1 MKFLFIIIF
10 YITLSKVKPHIH
22 IKIDLLCDDFC
33 TDLLINDNSIKDEI
47 NLITDKQIYFH
58 TINFTANPGDRITF
72 VTYNSKSRGGI
83 SARIIIKNQDSEYKY
98 NTTGNQD
105 MFSFNISD
113 TAYLNALSDAIYNSQ
128 NDNMKDL
135 LQELQYSFGPINRF
149 EYTYI
154 SYYFDIPNSINHE
167 TEFTLY
173 DYEETTITDIT
184 FTIDELMDQYLPSSN
199 TYNLLYF
206 MMDDNNKLKGKFF
219 FSYLDTEIQY
229 NTLLP
234 NEREITYY
242 MKPNTY
248 YYEDIIYFTVSHG
261 EFLDFDNIKHIYIK
275 VCPEYC
281 DNCNLERE
289 CEYFK
294 SFEDLEVEIL
304 NGYYV
309 QLYYDQ
315 ILATEFNR
323 ILVTSTNNFFQNDK
337 YIQPDLNNCQIIL
350 QKYFNINNLILSIT
364 YNTDFQITKILIYKP
379 DYSLITVLTDFSICE
394 KNNIYYN
401 EELSQILECHELCKT
416 CYNGNI
422 NNCNSCYDGKILTS
436 KDTCVDIYE
445 ECGEDRIL
453 WLFEAYSEGNIECL
467 DSSNCPLIATKII
480 SETLECV
487 NSCDNININL
497 NCISCKNKELQIYN
511 SCVDLTDSSKSLEVI
526 QDNIVKLLETNPLI
540 NSDNITYY
548 ISSYPS
554 TIPKTQTNL
563 SDINLGDCEDLLR
576 EKYTLS
582 KNENFIILQIETK
595 IEGKPTSNL
604 QYYIYSSD
612 GTLLDLS
619 VCSESEISITKV
631 ILDTSSLDLDN
642 AIKLAKEGVDIYNI
656 NDDFFNNFC
665 NGISVNNQDLT
676 LENRIEDVYVNV
688 SLCDDG
694 CEYQGINLEN
704 YQVICSCFYNNNS
717 NITNEKKTNKI
728 IQSINNILNNINY
741 KIIKCYMYWNKWKYL
756 KNNFG
761 FFFSVIV
768 FSTLQIILIICCIK
782 WYKITLNKVIYDIN
796 QLYSK
801 TIIHENINN
810 KEENIDKKNSGR
822 KTRNSIISKSRKSSI
837 ISFNHK
843 IFSPQLINNTINN
856 LDSNLMKKS
865 KNEEDKELENKQIKK
880 EEINGLTKNTF
891 YNYFFF
897 STPKNKKKRLK
908 DKNSYR
914 IKTSE
919 LTLITSNNT
928 SPNLKNSKF
937 KTEESN
943 KNKLNE
949 NNKDID
955 FDELNYYESLKEDKR
970 QFTTVVWHSF
980 LCKIDITA
988 IFIKKGKYEY
998 YPLKISVYLFSLLSD
1013 FTINALLFSDD
1024 VISSKY
1030 KNGGELKFWES
1041 WILSVLSNIFGKIL
1055 TFGASNF
1062 TDYNENL
1069 EIFVKEIKIK
1079 SKCYKYCSLILNKA
1093 RRNIRIYFILQNILL
1108 LLYVYYLTIFCALY
1122 KQSQKALFKNYILG
1136 ALNSMLYSLI
1146 FAFVITIFRFLSLY
1160 YHQIH
1165 FFLISKSLE

>member
-467 DSSNCPLIATKII
+467 DSSNCPSIAINVI

-487 NSCDNININL
+487 SSCNNINSNL
-497 NCISCKNKELQIYN
+497 NCINCIDGETQIYN
-511 SCVDLTDSSKSLEVI
+511 SCVDLSDSEKSLDII
-526 QDNIVKLLETNPLI
+526 QENLLKLLESNPLI
-540 NSDNITYY
+540 NSGNKTYY
-548 ISSYPS
+548 VSEYSSSPTS
-554 TIPKTQTNL
+554 IQTNL
-563 SDINLGDCEDLLR
+563 SEINLGECETVLKNTNNIP
-576 EKYTLS
+576 E
-582 KNENFIILQIETK
+582 NENLILLQIETK
-595 IEGKPTSNL
+595 IEGQPTSNL
-604 QYYIYSSD
+604 EYYVYSSN

-619 VCSESEISITKV
+619 VCSGIEISITKP
-631 ILDTSSLDLDN
+631 IIDTSNLNIDT
-642 AIKLAKEGVDIYNI
+642 AKYLSEKGVDIYNI
-656 NDDFFNNFC
+656 
-665 NGISVNNQDLT
+665 I
-676 LENRIEDVYVNV
+676 EN
-688 SLCDDG
+688 
-694 CEYQGINLEN
+694 
-704 YQVICSCFYNNNS
+704 
-717 NITNEKKTNKI
+717 
-728 IQSINNILNNINY
+728 
-741 KIIKCYMYWNKWKYL
+741 KYL
-756 KNNFG
+756 
-761 FFFSVIV
+761 
-768 FSTLQIILIICCIK
+768 
-782 WYKITLNKVIYDIN
+782 
-796 QLYSK
+796 
-801 TIIHENINN
+801 
-810 KEENIDKKNSGR
+810 
-822 KTRNSIISKSRKSSI
+822 
-837 ISFNHK
+837 
-843 IFSPQLINNTINN
+843 
-856 LDSNLMKKS
+856 
-865 KNEEDKELENKQIKK
+865 
-880 EEINGLTKNTF
+880 
-891 YNYFFF
+891 
-897 STPKNKKKRLK
+897 
-908 DKNSYR
+908 
-914 IKTSE
+914 
-919 LTLITSNNT
+919 
-928 SPNLKNSKF
+928 
-937 KTEESN
+937 
-943 KNKLNE
+943 
-949 NNKDID
+949 
-955 FDELNYYESLKEDKR
+955 
-970 QFTTVVWHSF
+970 
-980 LCKIDITA
+980 
-988 IFIKKGKYEY
+988 
-998 YPLKISVYLFSLLSD
+998 
-1013 FTINALLFSDD
+1013 
-1024 VISSKY
+1024 
-1030 KNGGELKFWES
+1030 
-1041 WILSVLSNIFGKIL
+1041 
-1055 TFGASNF
+1055 
-1062 TDYNENL
+1062 
-1069 EIFVKEIKIK
+1069 
-1079 SKCYKYCSLILNKA
+1079 
-1093 RRNIRIYFILQNILL
+1093 
-1108 LLYVYYLTIFCALY
+1108 
-1122 KQSQKALFKNYILG
+1122 
-1136 ALNSMLYSLI
+1136 
-1146 FAFVITIFRFLSLY
+1146 
-1160 YHQIH
+1160 
-1165 FFLISKSLE
+1165 